1 MVSSLMDKGSAT
13 TRTTITSIIVA
24 VEELKNHEDDV
35 AAHNTISSTSISFPE
50 KKPGVTF
57 EIDPASC
64 NTTENLEAG
73 SSFSST
79 APASS
84 SSAMRRSSMLSF
96 LYGKGGLSFR
106 SFSLVVNKAR
116 RWPHLSLTL
125 FITITGWVC
134 FFILGSLGWPGK
146 TSRLNCLEEYLVN
159 PGCFCERPLPG
170 RVIAQPVNTISNLV
184 FNLVAIFISWCAD
197 TKTFPNPTWYLTR
210 MNLLTQSKWFSLS
223 FGPVITNIGYS
234 SAFMHAGWNDW
245 ADKLD
250 SLSILL
256 MFLWLELFSLC
267 KFSLMIVGWTE
278 DRIRIA
284 ERFHAGAFII
294 IGVTIYIADFMQ
306 AFTVNNLFEIFGLVL
321 VLEVTV
327 QFVSDFCKKNE
338 RMTNV
343 SLGLLAALFFGG
355 GFAIQIATQSGSK
368 FCNPESFFQGH
379 ALWHICAGTGVMFLY
394 FFFLS
399 DNFTMV
405 KLDNDISGVQSA
417 K

>member
-278 DRIRIA
+278 D
-284 ERFHAGAFII
+284 
-294 IGVTIYIADFMQ
+294 
-306 AFTVNNLFEIFGLVL
+306 N
-321 VLEVTV
+321 
-327 QFVSDFCKKNE
+327 
-338 RMTNV
+338 
-343 SLGLLAALFFGG
+343 
-355 GFAIQIATQSGSK
+355 AI
-368 FCNPESFFQGH
+368 
-379 ALWHICAGTGVMFLY
+379 WHICAGTGVMCLY

-399 DNFTMV
+399 ENFSMV
-405 KLDNDISGVQSA
+405 RRLEDNDISGVHINQMAERRIWWRGTMRRRRSNISDSIHQTLEDWV
-417 K
+417 